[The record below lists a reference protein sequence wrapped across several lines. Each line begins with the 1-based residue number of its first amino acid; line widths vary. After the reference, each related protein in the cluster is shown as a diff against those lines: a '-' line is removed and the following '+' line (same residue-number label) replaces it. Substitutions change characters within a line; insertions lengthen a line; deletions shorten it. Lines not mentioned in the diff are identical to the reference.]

1 MKISTKG
8 RYALRVMID
17 LALHSDG
24 AFVSLKDIA
33 IRQEISNKY
42 LEQIISLLN
51 KAGYLESARGNTGGY
66 KLTKPASDYT
76 IKEILDATGDT
87 IKLSSCLHE
96 NSCPRKGNCETVGVW
111 NTLGCLINKYLASI
125 TLKDLLDKTYKK

>member
-1 MKISTKG
+1 MEITSKG
-8 RYALRVMID
+8 RNAVRIM
-17 LALHSDG
+17 A
-24 AFVSLKDIA
+24 DIA
-33 IRQEISNKY
+33 KNHPDYVSISDISKRQAITIKY
-42 LEQIISLLN
+42 LEKIMSMLL
-51 KAGYLESARGNTGGY
+51 KANLVESMRGINGGY
-66 KLTKPASDYT
+66 KLIKPASDYT

-96 NSCPRKGNCETVGVW
+96 NNCPRKGNCETVGVW

>member
-66 KLTKPASDYT
+66 KLTKKPSEYVIGDILRATEGDLSPIFCLTDDGGYSR
-76 IKEILDATGDT
+76 KE
-87 IKLSSCLHE
+87 
-96 NSCPRKGNCETVGVW
+96 NC
-111 NTLGCLINKYLASI
+111 
-125 TLKDLLDKTYKK
+125 KTFSF